1 MNNKVRRSGGQWVA
15 DFLDPATGKRRR
27 VTAATQQQAQERMKF
42 ELAAVGDVVPRAA
55 AFTMKE
61 AMALT
66 REMRWKGKASEVNA
80 MGFCR
85 QVVAFY
91 GPAYPIAKVDAQN
104 FMRMREFFRQKGN
117 SNGTINWKHSCLSS
131 MLKCSELMGHIKG
144 SPRLPDSLPIAP
156 PKDRVITPREQEAFV
171 AYFQA
176 ICEPEAADLFTF
188 LIDVGCRF
196 SEAERMRDGE
206 IDLRRR
212 CVYFPKTKNGRPRT
226 VPLTGKALG
235 AVESRITSVKKYK
248 VFSYTYK
255 QYEYLF
261 RKAKGALGL
270 EYDKQLSIHTLR
282 HTCASRLAAKGV
294 SLPAIQAWG
303 GWSSLAACQKYM
315 HIDITG
321 LEMARRALESEC
333 VQSVDRKNAM
343 AALDNHL
350 AEEAACPVW
359 E

>member
-1 MNNKVRRSGGQWVA
+1 MNKVRRSGGRWVA

-42 ELAAVGDVVPRAA
+42 ELAAAEDAAPRTA

-61 AMALT
+61 AMSLT
-66 REMRWKGKASEVNA
+66 RQMRWKGKASEVNA
-80 MGFCR
+80 MGYCR

-91 GPAYPIAKVDAQN
+91 GPDFPIAKVTAQS

-117 SNGTINWKHSCLSS
+117 SNATINWKHSCLSS
-131 MLKCSELMGHIKG
+131 MLKCSELMGHIES
-144 SPRLPDSLPIAP
+144 SPRLPDSLPVAP
-156 PKDRVITPREQEAFV
+156 AKDRVITPREQEAFV
-171 AYFQA
+171 DYFLA
-176 ICEPEAADLFTF
+176 IYEPEAADLFTF

-235 AVESRITSVKKYK
+235 AVQDRVTSVKKYK

-255 QYEYLF
+255 QFQYLF
-261 RKAKGALGL
+261 TKAKGALGL
-270 EYDKQLSIHTLR
+270 EYDKKLSIHTLR

-333 VQSVDRKNAM
+333 VPSVDRQNAM
-343 AALDNHL
+343 AELDRHL

>member
-1 MNNKVRRSGGQWVA
+1 MNKVRRSGGRWVA

-42 ELAAVGDVVPRAA
+42 ELAAVGDVEPRAA

-66 REMRWKGKASEVNA
+66 HQMRWAGKASEANA
-80 MGFCR
+80 MGYCR
-85 QVVAFY
+85 QVVEFY
-91 GPAYPIAKVDAQN
+91 GPGFPIAKVDAQSC
-104 FMRMREFFRQKGN
+104 MRMHQFFLQKGN
-117 SNGTINWKHSCLSS
+117 SNATVNWKHSCLSS

-176 ICEPEAADLFTF
+176 ICEPEAADMFTF
-188 LIDVGCRF
+188 LIDVGCRW
-196 SEAERMRDGE
+196 SEAERMRSGE
-206 IDLRRR
+206 IDLKRR
-212 CVYFPKTKNGRPRT
+212 CVYLPKTKNGKPRT
-226 VPLTGKALG
+226 VPLTGQAIS
-235 AVESRITSVKKYK
+235 AVEGRLSPVKKYK

-255 QYEYLF
+255 QFQYLF
-261 RKAKGALGL
+261 SKAKGALGL

-303 GWSSLAACQKYM
+303 GWSSLGAIQKYL
-315 HIDITG
+315 HLDITG

-333 VQSVDRKNAM
+333 VPSVDRQNAM
-343 AALDNHL
+343 AELDKHL